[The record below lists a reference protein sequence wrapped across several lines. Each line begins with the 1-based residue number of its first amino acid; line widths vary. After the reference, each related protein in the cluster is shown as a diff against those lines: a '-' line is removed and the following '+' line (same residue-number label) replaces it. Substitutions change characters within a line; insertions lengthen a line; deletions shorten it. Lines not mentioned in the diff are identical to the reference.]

1 MKRFVQ
7 GEARAQMS
15 LLPECL
21 ADYVSDENPVRVV
34 EAFIDGLTL
43 RKLEK
48 LGFAGVVPQAT
59 GRPAYH
65 PSVMLKIYLYGYLNR
80 VHSSR
85 RLERECQRNIEL
97 MWLTGKLAPDF
108 KTIANFRRDNGVGI
122 RQVCK
127 TFVDVCRD
135 FGLTS
140 QTTVVIDGSKFKGV
154 NNRDRNYTPGK
165 LKRRREELERSID
178 RYFYRLDKMDQKS
191 EEVVEIQVPALKEK
205 IASLKEALAGLDA
218 VEAEL
223 NESDDKQVSQ
233 TDPETRSLRTRGTG
247 IVGYNVQTAVEPDN
261 HLIVAHAVTNQF
273 NDHRQLS
280 PMAIAAKQAMGVDE
294 LEAVADRGYFKGEEV
309 LACDEANITVY
320 APRPA
325 TSKNKAKGLYDKEDF
340 HYIVED
346 DEYECPAGER
356 LSHRTNTQERGKS
369 LARYWTSNCG
379 SCALKPK
386 CTTGKERRVTRWE
399 REDVL
404 DAMRDRLDR
413 RPDMM
418 RLRRDTVEHPFGTLK
433 RWMGAE
439 HFLTKGLHNTGTEMS
454 LQVLAY
460 NMKRVINLMG
470 VEGLVR
476 ALYELFT
483 ALILASWWD
492 YSTLSKGQ
500 CQQAVN

>member
-7 GEARAQMS
+7 GEARSQMS

-21 ADYVSDENPVRVV
+21 DDYVSDENPVRVV
-34 EAFIDGLTL
+34 EAFIEGL
-43 RKLEK
+43 KLKK
-48 LGFAGVVPQAT
+48 LGFAGVVPQVT
-59 GRPAYH
+59 GRPSYH

-85 RLERECQRNIEL
+85 RLERECQRNVEL
-97 MWLTGKLAPDF
+97 MWLTGRLAPDF
-108 KTIANFRRDNGVGI
+108 KTIANFRKDNGAGI

-127 TFVDVCRD
+127 TFVGVCRD

-154 NNRDRNYTPGK
+154 NNRDSNYTPGK

-178 RYFYRLDKMDQKS
+178 RYFYRLDKMDQKAD
-191 EEVVEIQVPALKEK
+191 EVVEIQVPALKEK
-205 IASLKEALAGLDA
+205 IASLKDALAQLDV
-218 VEAEL
+218 VETEL
-223 NESDDKQVSQ
+223 NKTEDKQVSL
-233 TDPETRSLRTRGTG
+233 TDPEARSLRTRGTG

-280 PMAIAAKQAMGVDE
+280 PMAIAAKKAMGVDK
-294 LEAVADRGYFKGEEV
+294 LDAVADRGYFKGEEV

-325 TSKNKAKGLYDKEDF
+325 TSNNKAKGLYDKEDF

-356 LSHRTNTQERGKS
+356 LSRRTNTNERGKS
-369 LARYWTSNCG
+369 LARYWTSKCTQ
-379 SCALKPK
+379 CLLKSR

-470 VEGLVR
+470 VKGLVR
-476 ALYELFT
+476 ALHELFN
-483 ALILASWWD
+483 ALIMALCYA
-492 YSTLSKGQ
+492 YSATSKPRTH
-500 CQQAVN
+500 

>member
-21 ADYVSDENPVRVV
+21 DDYVSDENPVRVV
-34 EAFIDGLTL
+34 EAFIEGL
-43 RKLEK
+43 KLEK
-48 LGFAGVVPQAT
+48 LGFAGVVPQVT
-59 GRPAYH
+59 GRPSYH

-97 MWLTGKLAPDF
+97 MWLTGRLAPDF
-108 KTIANFRRDNGVGI
+108 KTIANFRKDNGVGI

-127 TFVDVCRD
+127 TFVGVCRD

-154 NNRDRNYTPGK
+154 NNRDSNYTPGK

-191 EEVVEIQVPALKEK
+191 DEVVEIQVPALKEK
-205 IASLKEALAGLDA
+205 IASLKDALAQLDV
-218 VEAEL
+218 VETEL
-223 NESDDKQVSQ
+223 NETEDKQVSL
-233 TDPETRSLRTRGTG
+233 TDPEARSLRTRGTG

-280 PMAIAAKQAMGVDE
+280 PMAIAAKQALCVDK
-294 LEAVADRGYFKGEEV
+294 LDAVADRGYFKGEEV

-325 TSKNKAKGLYDKEDF
+325 TSNNKAKGLYDKEDF
-340 HYIVED
+340 HYITKD

-356 LSHRTNTQERGKS
+356 LPYRMKSMERGQWQ
-369 LARYWTSNCG
+369 LRYWYSHCG
-379 SCALKPK
+379 SCALKAK
-386 CTTGKERRVTRWE
+386 CTTGKERRVTRWV

-476 ALYELFT
+476 ALHELFT
-483 ALILASWWD
+483 GLIMALWCA
-492 YSTLSKGQ
+492 YSATSKSQ
-500 CQQAVN
+500 TH